1 MNQDEKHT
9 HRLCKFKR
17 IKALQC
23 NFIPFL
29 VQFWSLC
36 NSQWVSWHMVDLPAH
51 FLYLCLQ
58 TPHLRCWSGPVSNGI
73 KQSEP
78 LGIVCVCVC
87 VKQRY
92 KRMKRFPV
100 SHLYSGLEAS
110 LDNCARTLN
119 VDPLKQLSVIAGGGW
134 RGAVEDQ

>member
-1 MNQDEKHT
+1 MPIFYIFAFKHHTCAAGQDQFLMGSNNQNH
-9 HRLCKFKR
+9 L
-17 IKALQC
+17 AL
-23 NFIPFL
+23 F
-29 VQFWSLC
+29 
-36 NSQWVSWHMVDLPAH
+36 
-51 FLYLCLQ
+51 
-58 TPHLRCWSGPVSNGI
+58 
-73 KQSEP
+73 
-78 LGIVCVCVC
+78 VC

-134 RGAVEDQ
+134 RGAVEDQWSILQSWQESLKQSVADGSELINAAFPSLWEINCCCCFYELNNHN